1 MLLLKTILL
10 CIIITLLLLQFN
22 NYSNIKNIYIV
33 PIISSLLVKYLLGD
47 WDEGYQWSINDIYY
61 WMILIIVSVLIII
74 MYRH

>member
-47 WDEGYQWSINDIYY
+47 WDEGYQWSIYDIYY
-61 WMILIIVSVLIII
+61 WMILIIVSGLITI
-74 MYRH
+74 MYKH